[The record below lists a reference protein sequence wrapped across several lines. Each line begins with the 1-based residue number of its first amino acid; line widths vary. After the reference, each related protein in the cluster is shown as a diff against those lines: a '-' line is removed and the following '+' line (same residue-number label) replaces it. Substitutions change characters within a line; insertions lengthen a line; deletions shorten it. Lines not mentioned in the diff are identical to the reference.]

1 MQASGPPVTVVLSM
15 ATRDRRD
22 TSSLHWDGAADVI
35 VVGSGAAGCA
45 AAATSAA
52 CEQDVIMLEAQA
64 AAGGTTA
71 ISGGEYW
78 IPNNHVMRKAG
89 FADDRDEAV
98 AYMARVSFPGSF
110 NSAAPNLGLPRSDW
124 DMLGAFYDHAA
135 PAIEFFDRIGALR
148 SAMSPVKGD
157 YFAVLQEPRVVH
169 GRVMNPRG
177 TGTHLIGQ
185 FLRYLKKKRFQLL
198 LEHRVRGLAFGQS
211 GEILGVLA
219 DSPAGRRA
227 FAARKAVI
235 FGSGGFV
242 HDAKMR
248 ERFLQGPVFGTC
260 GAPSNKGDFLALAA
274 DLGAQLGNMSSAW
287 WQQIAIEREEDPDEP
302 FKHPCFSPAGD
313 SMMMVD
319 RRGDRVCS
327 EYAVYHSRGQVH
339 HRVDPITGQY
349 ANKLLFLLFDA
360 RVAERCAAVYQM
372 AKEAPV
378 PRALV
383 AVERLE
389 DLAPALAR
397 RVADLRPIVGGFGL
411 DTDFTARLERTIE
424 RFNGFARTGD
434 DLDFR
439 RGEVEIERWWYT
451 FLCTGNFDIPSPIA
465 RAADG
470 KANLTMHPIAA
481 KGPYYAM
488 ILAPGAMDTNGGPR
502 TNASGQVLRWD
513 QTPIA
518 GMYGAGNCV
527 SSLVHKGYWSFG
539 SSIGPALTF
548 GHVAALHAAEQPRRD
563 VGPRPASITLRDDA
577 TD

>member
-1 MQASGPPVTVVLSM
+1 MSDPL
-15 ATRDRRD
+15 R
-22 TSSLHWDGAADVI
+22 WDGEAAII

-52 CEQDVIMLEAQA
+52 NEHDVIMLEARA
-64 AAGGTTA
+64 VAGGTTA

-78 IPNNHVMRKAG
+78 IPNNHAMRRAG
-89 FADDRDEAV
+89 LADDRDEAL

-110 NSAAPNLGLPRSDW
+110 DAGAPNHGLARGDW
-124 DMLGAFYDHAA
+124 EMLGAFYDHAA

-177 TGTHLIGQ
+177 TGAHLIGQ
-185 FLRYLKKKRFQLL
+185 FLRYLKRKRFQLL
-198 LEHRVRGLAFGQS
+198 LEHRVRGLAFGES

-219 DSPAGRRA
+219 DSPVGRRA

-260 GAPSNKGDFLALAA
+260 GAPSNKGDFLVLAA
-274 DLGAQLGNMSSAW
+274 GLGAQLGNMSSAW
-287 WQQIAIEREEDPDEP
+287 WQQIAIEREEDPNDR

-313 SMMMVD
+313 SMVMVD

-327 EYAVYHSRGQVH
+327 EYAVYHSRGQIH
-339 HRVDPITGQY
+339 HWVDPITGQY
-349 ANKLLFLLFDA
+349 PNKLLFLVFDA
-360 RVAERCAAVYQM
+360 RVAERWAAIYQM
-372 AKEAPV
+372 AKDAPV

-383 AVERLE
+383 EVDRLE

-397 RVADLRPIVGGFGL
+397 RVAGLRPIAGSFDL
-411 DTDFTARLERTIE
+411 DPGFTAGLTRTIE
-424 RFNGFARTGD
+424 RFNGFAASGE

-439 RGEVEIERWWYT
+439 RGELEIERWWYT
-451 FLCTGNFDIPSPIA
+451 FLATGAFDIPSPIP

-470 KANLTMHPIAA
+470 KPNLTMHPIAA
-481 KGPYYAM
+481 KGPYYGM

-518 GMYGAGNCV
+518 GIYGAGNCV

-539 SSIGPALTF
+539 SSIGPALAF
-548 GHVAALHAAEQPRRD
+548 GHVAALHAIEQPRRE
-563 VGPRPASITLRDDA
+563 VGPGPASITLRDDSA
-577 TD
+577 D